1 MLCLCFVACV
11 TVTGQGTVKAGYK
24 GGSGKGKSFTTRQG
38 FQSPPDWTENNKV
51 QQEELNQ
58 GRFCKQPSS
67 PLVPSWSLS
76 PPCIAFF
83 GSPSEILSIR
93 PHQEAAESPGWF
105 EFCFFAPGDSP

>member
-1 MLCLCFVACV
+1 MLCFVARV
-11 TVTGQGTVKAGYK
+11 TATGQGTVKAWYK

-58 GRFCKQPSS
+58 SRFCKQPSS

-76 PPCIAFF
+76 TPPCIAFF

-93 PHQEAAESPGWF
+93 PPQEAAESLGRF